1 MAERNGGDTRER
13 IADAAYALLLERGY
27 KATSMAD
34 IAEAAG
40 VSKSL
45 VQKHFKRKDAF
56 IEGLLEKLLDG
67 IDAFLEERALRTDN
81 YWSNLYLIGQL
92 HYAFL
97 LEDEGK
103 TQLMMDIISDREL
116 TEKMIELD
124 VDWAF
129 AYMHSF
135 SEEEREEL
143 MDNMSIAMG
152 GTYELL
158 YRMLRQGRPIDLAAF
173 QRKSLSLTMYLQGMS
188 QDEADEVFADAALGE
203 GDITA
208 GVASIN
214 EGFGL

>member
-203 GDITA
+203 GDIAA